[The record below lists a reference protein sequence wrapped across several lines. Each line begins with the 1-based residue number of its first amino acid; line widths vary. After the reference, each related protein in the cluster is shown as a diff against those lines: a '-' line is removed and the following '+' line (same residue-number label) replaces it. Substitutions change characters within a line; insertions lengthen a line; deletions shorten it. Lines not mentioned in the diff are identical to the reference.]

1 MATIPAGLNSPLSV
15 PVSLYSGVPSSRSM
29 TTPRQR
35 QFLSLQAGW
44 MLLAIALLASAGR
57 LTGELVFVASFVG
70 LVVVTALTEPV
81 HATVDWRGRLR
92 WPLAVGALVF
102 AAFVAVRTFEKFV
115 GSL

>member
-1 MATIPAGLNSPLSV
+1 
-15 PVSLYSGVPSSRSM
+15 M

-92 WPLAVGALVF
+92 WPQRSG
-102 AAFVAVRTFEKFV
+102 RSSSPPS
-115 GSL
+115 SLSGRSRSSSAPVTTDR